1 MTVQAFQPRAQPCFQ
16 CPFDWI
22 RYRGKCYYFSEAE
35 GNWTSSQDNCSALG
49 ASLAMLDSMEDLVR
63 KHDDL
68 LSMGGKTQKQC
79 IWNLLVSLIALT
91 GSFLNIWDEK
101 LGKRP
106 WGYVNMG
113 VFKLP
118 TKGNC
123 CKKCRNKP
131 LFLGDTS
138 WKEIEMVKPQRSPK
152 QHEKLVNL
160 WFFFFAWKKGKT
172 FPFPLFQS
180 FVMRY
185 KGISEHWIGLLRE
198 DEEQPWQWVNRSPLS
213 HLWVHVFH
221 YYVVG
226 WCFLSHKMCISSST
240 WGTSRGSNGKMFG

>member
-22 RYRGKCYYFSEAE
+22 RYRGKCYYFSVAE

-91 GSFLNIWDEK
+91 GSFLNIWGEK

-113 VFKLP
+113 VFKLL

-131 LFLGDTS
+131 LFLGDTF
-138 WKEIEMVKPQRSPK
+138 WKEIEMVKPQRSPE

-160 WFFFFAWKKGKT
+160 WFFFCLEEGKNHSFSSLSELCDEIQRCLRALDWPFAGEWGAAMAMGEPLASVSPVSPCFSLLCCWLV
-172 FPFPLFQS
+172 FP
-180 FVMRY
+180 
-185 KGISEHWIGLLRE
+185 
-198 DEEQPWQWVNRSPLS
+198 QPQN
-213 HLWVHVFH
+213 VHF
-221 YYVVG
+221 
-226 WCFLSHKMCISSST
+226 F
-240 WGTSRGSNGKMFG
+240 